1 MLQIYSAEQF
11 YTNYYEELV
20 NREAIH
26 QLVIGNLKDCMEQD
40 REDVF
45 FATICKENCTYFICH
60 FPPYNLLVTTS
71 NAQSKAADEY
81 SVGEQIAHY
90 FKEHSINTRG
100 INAPQNIALGFKK
113 YYAEQGQ
120 SMKLDV
126 AMDIMELREVN
137 DFKLVGKLELASL
150 DDLEQLSLMYVN
162 FTVEALGDA
171 AQIELVQMR
180 LRGYIEKQ
188 LLYVL
193 KMEGKIVAMC
203 STPRALDSGYSISA
217 VYTLPQYRGKGL
229 CKSMIGQLCTRL
241 LQSGSL
247 FLCLYVDKSNPFSNA
262 AYEAVGFKVVGS
274 STSYEFVEE

>member
-1 MLQIYSAEQF
+1 MLQSYSAEQF

-20 NREAIH
+20 KREAVH
-26 QLVIGNLKDCMEQD
+26 QLVIGNLKACMEQD
-40 REDVF
+40 RADVL

-71 NAQSKAADEY
+71 NTQSKADDEY
-81 SVGEQIAHY
+81 IVGEEIARY
-90 FKEHSINTRG
+90 FKEHSINICG
-100 INAPQNIALGFKK
+100 INASQTIALGFKDF
-113 YYAEQGQ
+113 YAKQGQ
-120 SMKLDV
+120 PMKLDV

-137 DFKLVGKLELASL
+137 PFKQVGQLELASL
-150 DDLEQLSLMYVN
+150 ENLEQLSLMYVN

-171 AQIELVQMR
+171 AQIELVRMR

-188 LLYVL
+188 ILYVL
-193 KMEGKIVAMC
+193 KVDDKIAAMC
-203 STPRALDSGYSISA
+203 STPRALAHGYSISA

-229 CKSMIGQLCTRL
+229 CKSLIGQLCTKL
-241 LQSGSL
+241 LQSGSQ

-274 STSYEFVEE
+274 TTSYEFVKE